1 MVTEVLVVGGGPA
14 GSAVATRLAEAGRDV
29 LLIEREAGPTDKVC
43 GEFLSPEA
51 VGYLGALGV
60 DVSELGAVPIATL
73 RVCLLGH
80 VAQVALPFAAQSLS
94 RRVLDEQ
101 LLGRAVAAGAC
112 VRRGVRVQE
121 LTQANKGW
129 VARLPDGEQI
139 VATTVFLAT
148 GKHDLR
154 AHRRPP
160 GTQGDLVAF
169 KWNYRLSEEQT
180 RALSGCVELVLFD
193 GGYAGLQSIEGGH
206 ANLCLVVRRRRLAL
220 LGGTGDGARGDE
232 LLRALSRESPHLRE
246 RLQHATPC
254 WPRPLA
260 LSPIPYGHVQRDGD
274 GLYHLGDQAAVIP
287 SFTGEGMS
295 IALHS
300 AELAAGTYLQGG
312 DAGAFQ
318 RLLAKDVAR
327 QMWRAVALSEGLVRP
342 LGQALIERVAL
353 LFPSIVARTAVGTR
367 LPPSAL
373 ERARRAGLSRSQHAG
388 R

>member
-1 MVTEVLVVGGGPA
+1 MVTDILVVGGGPA
-14 GSAVATRLAEAGRDV
+14 GAAVAARLADAGRDV
-29 LLIEREAGPTDKVC
+29 LLVEREAGPSDKVC

-51 VGYLGALGV
+51 VSYLRALKLDVTVLGAMAISV
-60 DVSELGAVPIATL
+60 L

-80 VAQVALPFAAQSLS
+80 VAQAALPFVARSLS

-101 LLGRAVAAGAC
+101 LLGRAVAAGAR

-121 LTQANKGW
+121 LTRSAKGW
-129 VARLPDGEQI
+129 VARLSDGGCI
-139 VATTVFLAT
+139 VATTAFLAT

-154 AHRRPP
+154 AQRRPP

-193 GGYAGLQSIEGGH
+193 GGYAGLQSIEGGL

-220 LGGTGDGARGDE
+220 HGGPGDGARGDA
-232 LLRALSRESPHLRE
+232 LLRALTLESPHLRE
-246 RLQHATPC
+246 RLEDAIPS

-260 LSPIPYGHVQRDGD
+260 LSPIPYGHIQRDAD
-274 GLYHLGDQAAVIP
+274 GLYRLGDQAAVIP

-300 AELAAGTYLQGG
+300 AELAAGTYLGGG
-312 DAGAFQ
+312 DAQLFQ
-318 RLLAKDVAR
+318 RMLAKDVAR
-327 QMWRAVALSEGLVRP
+327 QMWRAVALSEALVRP
-342 LGQALIERVAL
+342 LGQAIIERVAL
-353 LFPSIVARTAVGTR
+353 LFPGMMARTALGTR

-373 ERARRAGLSRSQHAG
+373 ERAHGALTKAHPHAE

>member
-1 MVTEVLVVGGGPA
+1 MVTDILVVGGGPA
-14 GSAVATRLAEAGRDV
+14 GAAVAARLADAGRDV
-29 LLIEREAGPTDKVC
+29 LLVEREAGPSDKVC

-51 VGYLGALGV
+51 VGYLRALKL
-60 DVSELGAVPIATL
+60 DVTVLGAMAISVL

-80 VAQVALPFAAQSLS
+80 VAQAALPFVARSLS

-101 LLGRAVAAGAC
+101 LLGRAVAAGAR

-121 LTQANKGW
+121 LTRSAKGW
-129 VARLPDGEQI
+129 VARLSDGGCI
-139 VATTVFLAT
+139 VATTAFLAT

-193 GGYAGLQSIEGGH
+193 GGYAGLQSIEGGL

-220 LGGTGDGARGDE
+220 HGGPGDGARGDE
-232 LLRALSRESPHLRE
+232 LLRALTRESPHLRE
-246 RLQHATPC
+246 RLEDAIPY

-260 LSPIPYGHVQRDGD
+260 LSPIPYGHVQRDAD
-274 GLYHLGDQAAVIP
+274 GLYRLGDQAAVIP

-300 AELAAGTYLQGG
+300 AELAAGTYLGGG
-312 DAGAFQ
+312 DAQVFQ
-318 RLLAKDVAR
+318 RMLAKDVAR
-327 QMWRAVALSEGLVRP
+327 QMWRAVALSEALVRP
-342 LGQALIERVAL
+342 LGQAIIERVAL
-353 LFPSIVARTAVGTR
+353 LFPGMMARTALGTR
-367 LPPSAL
+367 LPPRAL
-373 ERARRAGLSRSQHAG
+373 ERAHGAFTKAHPDAER
-388 R
+388 